1 MRYVLF
7 TSPSSMRADRQDE
20 KLESSEPVV
29 ETNPT
34 EDHGESY
41 DPAAGGSAPPPPTST
56 DDSLPPLAV
65 RIIAN
70 DVTTHFDGLVLKG
83 GSLGA
88 MGYDPNQ
95 QDLRAFFGGSG
106 ASKV

>member
-1 MRYVLF
+1 MPDVRIG
-7 TSPSSMRADRQDE
+7 ADNQDE
-20 KLESSEPVV
+20 KVEPSEPVV
-29 ETNPT
+29 ETTPT

-41 DPAAGGSAPPPPTST
+41 DPAAGGSAPPPPTAT
-56 DDSLPPLAV
+56 DDSLPPLVV

-88 MGYDPNQ
+88 MGYDPKQ
-95 QDLRAFFGGSG
+95 QDLRAFFGASG
-106 ASKV
+106 GSKV